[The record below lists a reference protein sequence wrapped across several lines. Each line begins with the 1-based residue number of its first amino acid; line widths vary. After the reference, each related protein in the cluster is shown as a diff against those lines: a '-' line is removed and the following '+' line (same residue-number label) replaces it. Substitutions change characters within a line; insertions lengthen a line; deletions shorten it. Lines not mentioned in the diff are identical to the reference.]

1 MNEKTDILK
10 YFERQLRVSLFID
23 KAKNYG
29 PEILIPVHES
39 GEVFDSDNEG
49 NLCPSFKELLAG
61 IINPNSFF
69 YDVFWNSY
77 ADCKMQ
83 NSNVD
88 NDFELNDVIEI
99 LKALEL
105 REKERKTKE
114 AKLSEKFSRFVKTNA
129 ILSKITH
136 QTIGLP
142 FQSRQPGLGHKYQI
156 VLDEET
162 KQNIIKKNYEIVL
175 HSFLAINGLS
185 PLRGQGDLEIYD
197 DSNIPTSVQKEFLMS
212 KKLIQE
218 TDELQQEYYDKYKTF
233 GDDQKEGMSNPN
245 ETTQDGFHLGQLEY
259 LLAELN
265 KFIKEL
271 ESYKYNHNLESMLPT
286 YGLNSILRDWFYTIP
301 LNEKGIKR
309 ESFLLNL
316 QKLNKR
322 MTGETTYKDLYE
334 KNESDLLEQLHCLDI
349 NLSAYVDNAYADVF
363 IKALRY
369 LRDFLE
375 ARRQMCLEFDVS
387 PKDLAILSGLSSEK
401 TITNELT
408 RKSSP
413 LTKRKVLPMP
423 IKEIPPNYFG
433 RDKFRNITS
442 KSAFE
447 WIKDKKR
454 KENWKEITYSDDLN
468 YSLSIQDIENNVDFF
483 NKLFDQVPK
492 LPAHLKKVMQKEISK
507 DSPTTLV
514 RAFSQAERTIILK
527 ALKLNETLG
536 DSKSIKLKKYFLAVF
551 ETDIVKYVNKKN

>member
-1 MNEKTDILK
+1 MDGKTNVLN

-23 KAKNYG
+23 NAKNYG
-29 PEILIPVHES
+29 PEIFIPIHES
-39 GEVFDSDNEG
+39 GEVFDPDNEN

-69 YDVFWNSY
+69 YEVFWNSY

-88 NDFELNDVIEI
+88 NDFELNDIIEI
-99 LKALEL
+99 LKVLEFK
-105 REKERKTKE
+105 EKEGKTKE
-114 AKLSEKFSRFVKTNA
+114 AKLSKKFSEFVKRNA

-162 KQNIIKKNYEIVL
+162 KQSIIKKNHEIVL

-197 DSNIPTSVQKEFLMS
+197 DANMPTIVQEEFLMN
-212 KKLIQE
+212 KKMIKE
-218 TDELQQEYYDKYKTF
+218 TDALQQEYYERYKTL
-233 GDDQKEGMSNPN
+233 GNDQKEGMSNPN
-245 ETTQDGFHLGQLEY
+245 ETTQDAFHLSQLEY

-265 KFIKEL
+265 KFIKDL
-271 ESYKYNHNLESMLPT
+271 ESYKYNYNVKTMLPT
-286 YGLNSILRDWFYTIP
+286 YGLDRILRDWFQRIP
-301 LNEKGIKR
+301 LNEKGIKK

-316 QKLNKR
+316 QKFNR
-322 MTGETTYKDLYE
+322 RIYGEEGYKDVYE
-334 KNESDLLEQLHCLDI
+334 ENESDLLDQLHCLDLI
-349 NLSAYVDNAYADVF
+349 FNESVNDPYADVF

-375 ARRQMCLEFDVS
+375 ARRQMYLEFSVS

-408 RKSSP
+408 RKASP
-413 LTKRKVLPMP
+413 LVKEKILPVP
-423 IKEIPPNYFG
+423 FN
-433 RDKFRNITS
+433 KFRNITS

-454 KENWKEITYSDDLN
+454 KENWKEITHSDDLN
-468 YSLSIQDIENNVDFF
+468 YSLSIQDIENNIDFF
-483 NKLFDQVPK
+483 NKLFDQAPK
-492 LPAHLKKVMQKEISK
+492 LPSQIKKVMQTEISK
-507 DSPTTLV
+507 DKPSAHL
-514 RAFSQAERTIILK
+514 RAFSQAERRVIMK

-536 DSKSIKLKKYFLAVF
+536 DSKSIKLKNYFLQVY
-551 ETDIVKYVNKKN
+551 ETDILKFINGKV

>member
-1 MNEKTDILK
+1 MNEKIDILK

-29 PEILIPVHES
+29 PEILIPIHES

-162 KQNIIKKNYEIVL
+162 KQSIIKKNYEIVL

-185 PLRGQGDLEIYD
+185 PLRGEGDLEIYD
-197 DSNIPTSVQKEFLMS
+197 DSNIPTSVQEEFLMS

-218 TDELQQEYYDKYKTF
+218 TDELQQEYYDRYKTF
-233 GDDQKEGMSNPN
+233 GDAQKEDMSNPS
-245 ETTQDGFHLGQLEY
+245 ETTQEGFHLSQLEY

-271 ESYKYNHNLESMLPT
+271 ESYKYNYNVKSMLPT
-286 YGLNSILRDWFYTIP
+286 YGLDAILRDWFYTIP

-316 QKLNKR
+316 QKFNKKIY
-322 MTGETTYKDLYE
+322 GEESYKEVYE
-334 KNESDLLEQLHCLDI
+334 KNESDLLDQLHCLDLI
-349 NLSAYVDNAYADVF
+349 FNDSVNDPYADVF

-375 ARRQMCLEFDVS
+375 ARHQMYLEFDVS

-423 IKEIPPNYFG
+423 IK
-433 RDKFRNITS
+433 RNITS

-447 WIKDKKR
+447 WIKYKKR

-468 YSLSIQDIENNVDFF
+468 YSLSIKDIENNVDFF
-483 NKLFDQVPK
+483 NKLFDQAPK
-492 LPAHLKKVMQKEISK
+492 LPAQLKKVMRKEISK
-507 DSPTTLV
+507 DSPKTLV

-527 ALKLNETLG
+527 ALKLNETIG
-536 DSKSIKLKKYFLAVF
+536 DSKSIKLKDYFLKVY
-551 ETDIVKYVNKKN
+551 ETDILKFLNGKV

>member
-1 MNEKTDILK
+1 MNEEKNILN

-23 KAKNYG
+23 NAKDYG
-29 PEILIPVHES
+29 PEIFIPIHES
-39 GEVFDSDNEG
+39 GEVFDPDNED
-49 NLCPSFKELLAG
+49 NLCPNYRELLAG
-61 IINPNSFF
+61 IINPKSFF

-88 NDFELNDVIEI
+88 SNFELNDIIEI
-99 LKALEL
+99 LKTLEL
-105 REKERKTKE
+105 KEKEGKTKE
-114 AKLSEKFSRFVKTNA
+114 QRLSKKFSEFVKRNA

-162 KQNIIKKNYEIVL
+162 KQSIIKKNHEIVL
-175 HSFLAINGLS
+175 HSFLVINGLS

-197 DSNIPTSVQKEFLMS
+197 DSNIPTSVQEEFLMS
-212 KKLIQE
+212 KKMIKE
-218 TDELQQEYYDKYKTF
+218 TDELQQEYYDRYKTF
-233 GDDQKEGMSNPN
+233 GDAQKEDMSNPS
-245 ETTQDGFHLGQLEY
+245 ETTQEGFHLGQLEY

-271 ESYKYNHNLESMLPT
+271 ESYKYNYNVRSMLPT
-286 YGLNSILRDWFYTIP
+286 YGLNAILRDWFYTIP
-301 LNEKGIKR
+301 LNEKGIKK

-316 QKLNKR
+316 QKFNKR
-322 MTGETTYKDLYE
+322 IYGEESYKEVYE
-334 KNESDLLEQLHCLDI
+334 KNESDLLDQLHCLDLTF
-349 NLSAYVDNAYADVF
+349 NDSVEDPYADVF

-375 ARRQMCLEFDVS
+375 ARHQMYLEFSVS

-413 LTKRKVLPMP
+413 LKKGRILPF
-423 IKEIPPNYFG
+423 KNYLD
-433 RDKFRNITS
+433 RSRNITN

-454 KENWKEITYSDDLN
+454 KENWKEITYSDNLN
-468 YSLSIQDIENNVDFF
+468 YSLSLQDIENIVVFF
-483 NKLFDQVPK
+483 NESFDQDSK
-492 LPAHLKKVMQKEISK
+492 LPAQLKKVMQKEISK
-507 DSPTTLV
+507 DKPTTLI

-536 DSKSIKLKKYFLAVF
+536 DSKSIKLKDYFLQVY
-551 ETDIVKYVNKKN
+551 ETDILKFINGKV

>member
-23 KAKNYG
+23 NAKDYG
-29 PEILIPVHES
+29 PEILIPIWES
-39 GEVFDSDNEG
+39 GEVFNSDNEG
-49 NLCPSFKELLAG
+49 NLCPNYKELLAG

-69 YDVFWNSY
+69 YNVFWNSY

-83 NSNVD
+83 NSNVE

-99 LKALEL
+99 LKVLEFK
-105 REKERKTKE
+105 EKERKTKE

-142 FQSRQPGLGHKYQI
+142 FQSRKSGLGHKYQI

-162 KQNIIKKNYEIVL
+162 KQNIIKKNYELVL

-185 PLRGQGDLEIYD
+185 PLRGEGDLEIYD
-197 DSNIPTSVQKEFLMS
+197 KSNEPTITQEEFLMS
-212 KKLIQE
+212 KNMIKE
-218 TDELQQEYYDKYKTF
+218 TDEEQQKLYDYYKTF
-233 GDDQKEGMSNPN
+233 GDAQKKDMSNPN

-271 ESYKYNHNLESMLPT
+271 ESYKYNYNVKSMLPT
-286 YGLNSILRDWFYTIP
+286 YGLDAILRDWFYTIP
-301 LNEKGIKR
+301 LNEKGIKK

-316 QKLNKR
+316 QKFNKKIY
-322 MTGETTYKDLYE
+322 GEESYKEVYE
-334 KNESDLLEQLHCLDI
+334 KNESDLLDQLHCLDLI
-349 NLSAYVDNAYADVF
+349 FNDSVNDPYADVF

-375 ARRQMCLEFDVS
+375 ARHQMYLEFDVS

-447 WIKDKKR
+447 WIKYKKR

-483 NKLFDQVPK
+483 NRLFDKAPK
-492 LPAHLKKVMQKEISK
+492 LPTHLKKVMQKEISK

-527 ALKLNETLG
+527 ALKLNETIG
-536 DSKSIKLKKYFLAVF
+536 DSKSIKLKKYFLTVF
-551 ETDIVKYVNKKN
+551 KTDIVKYVNKKN